1 MSKLADTLYAAR
13 RQSGLSLEE
22 VAHSTRIPV
31 ATLQAIENDDIRR
44 LPSTVYARGFVRNYA
59 AFLNLDP
66 DQMARLFDEAI
77 NYRPQTVKI
86 TAREP
91 VRIAG
96 LVTPN
101 VAAIGVAVVL
111 ASIVFVWLYSAFF
124 VADPTRTARLPTP
137 PVPTPTALAAVV
149 LPISTSTPPPRP
161 TEAVLPAATAT
172 AERVP
177 TTAASV
183 PGLTPAAIATPTAGP
198 PGAAATPTAD
208 PGSLAL
214 KVRIIEAP
222 SWVQV
227 RTDGVVVFSGTL
239 APGVERSFSAKSEL
253 FIHAGRSDAVE
264 LVLNGVPQ
272 GRLGS
277 PGQAVV
283 RRTFTRSGAADAPPS
298 TSA

>member
-22 VAHSTRIPV
+22 VAHATRIPV
-31 ATLQAIENDDIRR
+31 ATLQAIENDDFRR
-44 LPSTVYARGFVRNYA
+44 MPSTVYARGFVRNYA

-86 TAREP
+86 AAREP

-96 LVTPN
+96 LMTPN

-111 ASIVFVWLYSAFF
+111 ATIIFVWLYSAFF
-124 VADPTRTARLPTP
+124 VADPARTARLPTP
-137 PVPTPTALAAVV
+137 PVPTPTALAGVV
-149 LPISTSTPPPRP
+149 LPIATNTPPPRP
-161 TEAVLPAATAT
+161 TEAAPPAATAT
-172 AERVP
+172 AERI
-177 TTAASV
+177 
-183 PGLTPAAIATPTAGP
+183 PAALLPGPTPTAIASPTATTPGGTVTP
-198 PGAAATPTAD
+198 TVDPGA
-208 PGSLAL
+208 LAL
-214 KVRIIEAP
+214 KIRIVEAP

-227 RTDGVVVFSGTL
+227 RIDGVVVFSGTL

-264 LVLNGVPQ
+264 MVLNGVPQ

-277 PGQAVV
+277 PGQSVV
-283 RRTFTRSGAADAPPS
+283 RRTFTRSGAADTPPPPS
-298 TSA
+298 G

>member
-31 ATLQAIENDDIRR
+31 ATLQAIENDDVRR

-86 TAREP
+86 AAREP

-96 LVTPN
+96 LMTPN

-111 ASIVFVWLYSAFF
+111 ASIIFIWLYSAFF

-137 PVPTPTALAAVV
+137 LVPTPTALAGVV
-149 LPISTSTPPPRP
+149 LPIPTNTPPPRP
-161 TEAVLPAATAT
+161 TEATLPAATAT
-172 AERVP
+172 VERAP
-177 TTAASV
+177 TTAASA
-183 PGLTPAAIATPTAGP
+183 PGPTPAAVASPIAALPGATVTPTV
-198 PGAAATPTAD
+198 D
-208 PGSLAL
+208 PGNLAL
-214 KVRIIEAP
+214 RIRIIEAP
-222 SWVQV
+222 SWAQV

-239 APGVERSFSAKSEL
+239 APGAERSFNAKSEL

-264 LVLNGVPQ
+264 LMLNGVPQ

-283 RRTFTRSGAADAPPS
+283 RRTFTRSGAAGAPAPS
-298 TSA
+298 SA